1 MNSKNPNLSNSH
13 SYRMSKIRGKNTKP
27 EMIVRRYL
35 HKKGF
40 RYSLH
45 RKDLPGRPDIVLSK
59 HRAIIN
65 VNGCFWHHHNC
76 GNYKIP
82 INNRKFWLNKLNNN
96 QKRDRLNNQ
105 KLKKLGWCVYN
116 VWECQLS
123 KKKPMHKFSKMFL
136 QKFK

>member
-1 MNSKNPNLSNSH
+1 MNSKNSNLSSSH

-59 HRAIIN
+59 HRTIIN

-82 INNRKFWLNKLNNN
+82 KNNRRFWLNKLKQNK
-96 QKRDRLNNQ
+96 KRDKLNCV
-105 KLKKLGWCVYN
+105 KLKKLSWKIHK
-116 VWECQLS
+116 VWECSIQKDIKLII
-123 KKKPMHKFSKMFL
+123 KKL
-136 QKFK
+136 

>member
-1 MNSKNPNLSNSH
+1 MNSKNSNLSNSH

-27 EMIVRRYL
+27 EMIARRYL

-76 GNYKIP
+76 GSYKIP
-82 INNRKFWLNKLNNN
+82 KNNRKFWLNKLKQNK
-96 QKRDRLNNQ
+96 KRDKLNCF
-105 KLKKLGWCVYN
+105 KLKKLSWKIHK
-116 VWECQLS
+116 VWECSIQKDIKLII
-123 KKKPMHKFSKMFL
+123 KKL
-136 QKFK
+136 